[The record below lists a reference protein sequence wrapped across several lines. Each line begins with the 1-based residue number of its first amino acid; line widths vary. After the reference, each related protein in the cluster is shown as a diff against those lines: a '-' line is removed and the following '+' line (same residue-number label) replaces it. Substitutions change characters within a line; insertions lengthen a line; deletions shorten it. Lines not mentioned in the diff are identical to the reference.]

1 MAGESHSTS
10 PRVVVLQP
18 QAFGA
23 LIEGR
28 SLPSGWHTVAV
39 VALRE
44 RWNELIPGSTQLAD
58 ELVARYVERTRR
70 AYRDQYLDTVL
81 TALESLIQLS
91 TDPTSVRLAAWFHRA
106 VHQPGGGPAEDA
118 ESSARLAERTLPAYD
133 IDPIR
138 IAEVARLIRLTGDL
152 ATPPTDSYAPPRRD
166 ANGDVLLDAVN
177 AVLATAPSRYES
189 HASEVRRDAGDR
201 STAIERRYDEV
212 RVLLDGHLYRTQ
224 LARQRMGASAR
235 SNLEAELAGLDSE
248 LPAPWRGWQQ
258 AALAATATFSA
269 IAAAFV
275 SIAAA
280 GASWQVPAI
289 EHESGWPPVVLAALA
304 FFSAPVLFRSARSS
318 SQRARLV
325 SGAVVALAVTGL
337 LVAWAQ
343 VPVTNPALGVG
354 LRVPLLI
361 SALLLLL
368 VAGTAALVASLL
380 RTRTARFLPSRN
392 LGQQLAWLAV
402 PGVIA
407 LILLLIVQPLARG
420 YVLSSNERVE
430 GPRKPAGAR
439 PESQLDGNVA
449 WVSRAL
455 SGAGAEEAVGTKY
468 GIAIPRQAGVVE
480 MLDAATGELRWRYS
494 RSDSDEKPDI
504 VATDNG
510 EYVVAEF
517 ADIGYLLL
525 DANTGKREAAW
536 PGRTRDHTIQQADPL
551 LTGEDVARGS
561 DKLHG
566 VDPDGGNRW
575 TFEPGRCTDIG
586 AVATTNTV
594 VTFLGHSCGTQPD
607 EMAGLDLDSGKK
619 LWSKSPTDMYRR
631 PVVVGG
637 VVVVAEP
644 GGDSDVPAALVAI
657 EPRTGETKWRWP
669 VPRDWACRTLL
680 NAAGRFLVVV
690 DCPGPDTRENRKSI
704 VTAIDATTGQTA
716 WQTTAPVS
724 PRARVAVTTDGRV
737 VSLARE
743 SDGCWANVI
752 SKTGFR
758 QVRLPTGISC
768 SRDAVAIGNL
778 ILTSGTGTVIALR

>member
-1 MAGESHSTS
+1 M
-10 PRVVVLQP
+10 
-18 QAFGA
+18 
-23 LIEGR
+23 
-28 SLPSGWHTVAV
+28 PSGWQTVAV

-44 RWNELIPGSTQLAD
+44 RWNELIPGSTPLAD

-70 AYRDQYLDTVL
+70 AYRDQYLETVL
-81 TALESLIQLS
+81 TALESFLQLS

-118 ESSARLAERTLPAYD
+118 ESSARLVEQTLPAYG

-138 IAEVARLIRLTGDL
+138 IAEVARLVRLTGDL
-152 ATPPTDSYAPPRRD
+152 TTPPTDSYSPPRRD

-177 AVLATAPSRYES
+177 AVLASAPARYAA

-201 STAIERRYDEV
+201 PTAIERRYDEV
-212 RVLLDGHLYRTQ
+212 RHLLDGHLYRTQ
-224 LARQRMGASAR
+224 LARQRMSAAAR
-235 SNLEAELAGLDSE
+235 ANLEAELAGLDKE

-258 AALAATATFSA
+258 AALTATATFGA

-280 GASWQVPAI
+280 GASWQVPTI
-289 EHESGWPPVVLAALA
+289 DPEPGWPPVVLAAVA
-304 FFSAPVLFRSARSS
+304 FFCAPLLFRCARSG
-318 SQRARLV
+318 SQRSRLI
-325 SGAVVALAVTGL
+325 SGAVVAVAVTGL
-337 LVAWAQ
+337 LVAWAR
-343 VPVTNPALGVG
+343 VPVTNPAVGVG

-361 SALLLLL
+361 SALLLLIL
-368 VAGTAALVASLL
+368 AGGAALAASLL

-407 LILLLIVQPLARG
+407 LILLLIVQPLAKS

-430 GPRKPAGAR
+430 GAGEPAGER
-439 PESQLDGNVA
+439 PQSTLDGGVA
-449 WVSRAL
+449 WISRGLA
-455 SGAGAEEAVGTKY
+455 GAGAEEAVGTKY
-468 GIAIPRQAGVVE
+468 GIAIPRQSGVVE
-480 MLDAATGELRWRYS
+480 MLDAASGEVRWRYS

-504 VATDNG
+504 VATGNG
-510 EYVVAEF
+510 KYVLAEF
-517 ADIGYLLL
+517 PDVGYLLL
-525 DANTGKREAAW
+525 DADTGERKAAW
-536 PGRTRDHTIQQADPL
+536 PGSTRQHSIQQADPL
-551 LTGEDVARGS
+551 LTGEEVSRGS

-566 VDPDGGNRW
+566 VDPDGSNRW

-594 VTFLGHSCGTQPD
+594 IAFLGHSCGSDPD
-607 EMAGLDLDSGKK
+607 EMTGLDLDSGKK
-619 LWSKSPTDMYRR
+619 LWSKAPTDMYRR
-631 PVVVGG
+631 PIVVGG

-680 NAAGRFLVVV
+680 NSAGRFLVVV
-690 DCPGPDTRENRKSI
+690 DCPGPSTQENRKTI
-704 VTAIDATTGQTA
+704 VTAVDVVTGKTA

-724 PRARVAVTTDGRV
+724 PRARVAVTADGRV
-737 VSLARE
+737 VSLSRG
-743 SDGCWANVI
+743 SDGCYANVI
-752 SKTGFR
+752 GKTGFH
-758 QVRLPTGISC
+758 QVKLPTAISC
-768 SRDAVAIGNL
+768 SRDAIAVGNL
-778 ILTSGTGTVIALR
+778 VLTSGSGSVIALR